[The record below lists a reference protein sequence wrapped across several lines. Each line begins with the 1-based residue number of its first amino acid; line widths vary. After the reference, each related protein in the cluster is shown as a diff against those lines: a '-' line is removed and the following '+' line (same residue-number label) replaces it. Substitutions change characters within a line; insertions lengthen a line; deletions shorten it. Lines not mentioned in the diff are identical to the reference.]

1 MSKEPSPIP
10 ASNIFIDTE
19 PLQHNLTWDIDDQN
33 NASGLIIYR
42 SFIQEEGEI
51 PNLLINSSNG
61 LPEQEEWQWEVVH
74 ETTNIDTTFI
84 DTVNIFSD
92 LTDSEL
98 KNIQELCK
106 TRKYP
111 KNSMI
116 ILEEEMGDVV
126 FIVMS
131 GTVKITRVNDEGKEV
146 ILAMLGSGE
155 VFGEMAI
162 LDGESRSANALS
174 QENCEVITINRE
186 DFLNLLK
193 TNNKVSLNLMTEFA
207 IRLRKSDQ
215 QIEALSLDD
224 AEHRIG
230 VSILNLAEEL
240 GVIRQGVVTVDNL
253 PYQQDI
259 ANMAG
264 TSRETVSRV
273 MKIFEDRGL
282 ITKAGHKL
290 SIPDYAFFKRIFG

>member
-1 MSKEPSPIP
+1 M
-10 ASNIFIDTE
+10 
-19 PLQHNLTWDIDDQN
+19 DIDFLK
-33 NASGLIIYR
+33 S
-42 SFIQEEGEI
+42 
-51 PNLLINSSNG
+51 
-61 LPEQEEWQWEVVH
+61 
-74 ETTNIDTTFI
+74 
-84 DTVNIFSD
+84 VNIFSD
-92 LTDSEL
+92 LSESEL
-98 KNIQELCK
+98 NSIQEICK

-174 QENCEVITINRE
+174 QENCEVVTINRE

-240 GVIRQGVVTVDNL
+240 GVIRQGVVTVENL

-273 MKIFEDRGL
+273 MKTFEDRGL
-282 ITKAGHKL
+282 ITKTGHKL
-290 SIPDYAFFKRIFG
+290 SIPDYAFLSEFLAN

>member
-1 MSKEPSPIP
+1 M
-10 ASNIFIDTE
+10 
-19 PLQHNLTWDIDDQN
+19 DIDFLK
-33 NASGLIIYR
+33 S
-42 SFIQEEGEI
+42 
-51 PNLLINSSNG
+51 
-61 LPEQEEWQWEVVH
+61 
-74 ETTNIDTTFI
+74 
-84 DTVNIFSD
+84 VNIFSD
-92 LTDSEL
+92 LSESEL
-98 KNIQELCK
+98 NSIQEICK

-126 FIVMS
+126 FIVTS

-186 DFLNLLK
+186 DFLSLLK

-240 GVIRQGVVTVDNL
+240 GVIRQGVVTVENL

-273 MKIFEDRGL
+273 MKTFEDRGL
-282 ITKAGHKL
+282 ITKTGHKL

>member
-1 MSKEPSPIP
+1 MDLD
-10 ASNIFIDTE
+10 F
-19 PLQHNLTWDIDDQN
+19 L
-33 NASGLIIYR
+33 
-42 SFIQEEGEI
+42 
-51 PNLLINSSNG
+51 SS
-61 LPEQEEWQWEVVH
+61 V
-74 ETTNIDTTFI
+74 T
-84 DTVNIFSD
+84 IFSD
-92 LTDSEL
+92 LSDSEL
-98 KNIQELCK
+98 DNIKTLCQ

-162 LDGESRSANALS
+162 LDGESRSANALA

-186 DFLNLLK
+186 EFLNIIK
-193 TNNKVSLNLMTEFA
+193 TNNKVALNLMTEFA
-207 IRLRKSDQ
+207 VRLRKSDQ

-230 VSILNLAEEL
+230 VSILNLAEEM
-240 GVIRQGVVTVDNL
+240 GVIRKGTVTVENL

-282 ITKAGHKL
+282 ITKTGHKL

>member
-1 MSKEPSPIP
+1 M
-10 ASNIFIDTE
+10 
-19 PLQHNLTWDIDDQN
+19 DIDFLK
-33 NASGLIIYR
+33 S
-42 SFIQEEGEI
+42 
-51 PNLLINSSNG
+51 
-61 LPEQEEWQWEVVH
+61 
-74 ETTNIDTTFI
+74 
-84 DTVNIFSD
+84 VNIFSD
-92 LTDSEL
+92 LSESEL
-98 KNIQELCK
+98 NSIQEICK

-174 QENCEVITINRE
+174 QENCEVVTINRE

-240 GVIRQGVVTVDNL
+240 GVIRQGVVTVENL

-264 TSRETVSRV
+264 TSRETGSRG
-273 MKIFEDRGL
+273 MKTFEDRGL
-282 ITKAGHKL
+282 ITKTGHKL

>member
-1 MSKEPSPIP
+1 M
-10 ASNIFIDTE
+10 
-19 PLQHNLTWDIDDQN
+19 DIDFLK
-33 NASGLIIYR
+33 S
-42 SFIQEEGEI
+42 
-51 PNLLINSSNG
+51 
-61 LPEQEEWQWEVVH
+61 
-74 ETTNIDTTFI
+74 
-84 DTVNIFSD
+84 VNIFSD
-92 LTDSEL
+92 LSESEL
-98 KNIQELCK
+98 NSIQELCK

-155 VFGEMAI
+155 VFGEMAV

-174 QENCEVITINRE
+174 QENCEVVAINRE

-193 TNNKVSLNLMTEFA
+193 TNNKVSLSLMTEFA

-230 VSILNLAEEL
+230 VSILNLAEEM
-240 GVIRQGVVTVDNL
+240 GVIRQGVVTVENL

-259 ANMAG
+259 ANMSG

-273 MKIFEDRGL
+273 MKIFEERGL
-282 ITKAGHKL
+282 ITKTGHKL